1 MHARSEKTLFLFLF
15 QWNNRALYEHSRR
28 RIKEISSTKRM
39 LSMTSRITII
49 VATDSVIHLGIEI
62 IHSTDEKEREK

>member
-1 MHARSEKTLFLFLF
+1 
-15 QWNNRALYEHSRR
+15 
-28 RIKEISSTKRM
+28 M